1 MYPLIR
7 SILTQTPSFS
17 NDFLKIP
24 SLYLIVDLDLTLIH
38 AGNNSL
44 FGDCI
49 YKLETIL
56 VYHVD
61 SRKMAV

>member
-1 MYPLIR
+1 MI
-7 SILTQTPSFS
+7 
-17 NDFLKIP
+17 FLKIP

-61 SRKMAV
+61 SSKDGCVGKERFFHSQ

>member
-1 MYPLIR
+1 MF
-7 SILTQTPSFS
+7 PSFS